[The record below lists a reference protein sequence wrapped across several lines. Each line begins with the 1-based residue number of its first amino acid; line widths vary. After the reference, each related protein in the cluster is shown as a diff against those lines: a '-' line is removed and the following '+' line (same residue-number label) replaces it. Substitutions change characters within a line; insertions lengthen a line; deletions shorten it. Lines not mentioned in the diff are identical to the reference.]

1 MSFEVSKLS
10 ITALNVNED
19 KRSDGIYREKVRFR
33 PDFDWLNHLIDPVAF
48 AKLLDELLV
57 QLVMSFLL
65 QAFSS
70 IHSSSC

>member
-1 MSFEVSKLS
+1 
-10 ITALNVNED
+10 
-19 KRSDGIYREKVRFR
+19 
-33 PDFDWLNHLIDPVAF
+33 LNHLIDPVAF